1 MPLIYLDSNNVLN
14 RGTIANDNTG
24 DTLRAAALKIN
35 TNFTHIDSATQTL
48 NTTLSRV
55 DSDLTNLIITNA
67 RLADNA
73 VDSDVILDNSIS
85 GAKIQNDAIA
95 LGTKT
100 TGNYVATIA
109 GTTNEIEV
117 AGSGSETAEVT
128 VGLPNDVTVSN
139 DLTVSNDVTI
149 TNDLDV
155 GGHAKVNLVSL
166 ANSNSVTYDISQGN
180 VARWNRNTSPVDSN
194 NTLTITG
201 TSGGTLDG
209 VGFSIMA
216 FNTDSNRNITF
227 AGGSGITVHYNDSST
242 ISWAGPDKYT
252 LISGLVFDSANVL
265 ILNTSLVGSI

>member
-117 AGSGSETAEVT
+117 TGSGFETAGVT
-128 VGLPNDVTVSN
+128 VGLP
-139 DLTVSNDVTI
+139 NDVTI

-166 ANSNSVTYDISQGN
+166 ADSNLVTYDISQGN
-180 VARWNRNTSPVDSN
+180 VARWNRNTSPVDSS

-201 TSGGTLDG
+201 TSGGILDG

-227 AGGSGITVHYNDSST
+227 AGGSGITVHYSDSST